1 MISVWAGL
9 GKALYWSVGAAAC
22 IVGCMFVGASALTSC
37 ASGVASVTCEESIDD
52 DPRRVENVV
61 RNDVL
66 VRQPRARYQKQPL
79 PLGHRCARRSHDPMI
94 VQEARER
101 GIAPRERRARRGAP
115 RGGGPRPRRR
125 YRLILDVAF
134 RSVAEWRRALDRQVV
149 RFHPR

>member
-1 MISVWAGL
+1 MWAGL

-79 PLGHRCARRSHDPMI
+79 PLGHRCARRSHDLAKSHDLATRSRPAG
-94 VQEARER
+94 VRPTYWAR
-101 GIAPRERRARRGAP
+101 
-115 RGGGPRPRRR
+115 
-125 YRLILDVAF
+125 V
-134 RSVAEWRRALDRQVV
+134 STSAE
-149 RFHPR
+149 